1 MNKILLTRRM
11 MLASTALVAVPQS
24 LLAATASPSGAA
36 CYIISPHNWARVRS
50 PVTVVFGLKGMGVTQ
65 AGSDFKDAGHHHLL
79 IDVTEPLD
87 PESEIPADKSHVH
100 FGRGQTE
107 ATIELARGWHTLQLV
122 LGDANHRP
130 FNPSVQSD
138 KIKIKVI

>member
-1 MNKILLTRRM
+1 MHKIVLTRRA
-11 MLASTALVAVPQS
+11 MLGSTVLFASTPR
-24 LLAATASPSGAA
+24 LLAATASSPGAV

-79 IDVTEPLD
+79 VDATEPLD
-87 PESEIPADKSHVH
+87 PETEIPADKSHIH

-107 ATIELARGWHTLQLV
+107 TTVELSRGWHTLQLV
-122 LGDANHRP
+122 LGDANHKP
-130 FNPSVQSD
+130 FNPPVQSE